1 MSATLI
7 VGPSWVGDMVMSQT
21 LYIALKK
28 ANPDAHIDVL
38 APAWSEPLLAAMPEV
53 RHAIRMPLG
62 HGQFDLMAR
71 RKLGKQLKSSAYDRA
86 YVLPNSWK
94 SALVPWFAG
103 IPVRTG
109 WRGEMRYGLLNDL
122 RLLDK
127 ERFPYMIQR
136 YVALANEQ
144 GDAPDDIAEI
154 SKPALQINE
163 ELLAPLCE
171 KFSLDSNMAK
181 LGLCPG
187 AEFGPA
193 KRWPEAH
200 YATVAAARIDA
211 GEQVLIFGSANDEAV
226 ANNIVQ
232 ALPEEK
238 RGACVNL
245 AGKTSLSEAIHAMSL
260 CDRFVT
266 NDSGLMHIAAALGK
280 PLVAVYGST
289 SAGFTPPLGEN
300 NSALSI
306 PVDCGPCFER
316 ECPLGHMKCLVELKP
331 EKVLDVIGVG

>member
-1 MSATLI
+1 MNAILI

-28 ANPDAHIDVL
+28 ANPDTAIDVL

-71 RKLGKQLKSSAYDRA
+71 RKLGKQLKSAGYQKA
-86 YVLPNSWK
+86 FVLPNSWK

-103 IPVRTG
+103 IPIRSG

-136 YVALANEQ
+136 YVALADEQ
-144 GDAPDDIAEI
+144 GNAPNAIAEI
-154 SKPALQINE
+154 SKPALQIDQ
-163 ELLAPLCE
+163 ELLEPLFD
-171 KFSLDSNMAK
+171 KFSINSGATK

-200 YATVAAARIDA
+200 YATVAEARIDA
-211 GEQVLIFGSANDEAV
+211 GEQVLIFGSNNDEAV
-226 ANNIVQ
+226 ANTIVQ

-280 PLVAVYGST
+280 PLVALYGST

-300 NSALSI
+300 DTALSI

-331 EKVLDVIGVG
+331 ERVLEAL

>member
-1 MSATLI
+1 MGATLV

-21 LYIALKK
+21 LYIALKQ
-28 ANPDAHIDVL
+28 ANPDIDIDVL

-53 RHAIRMPLG
+53 RQAIQMPLG
-62 HGQFDLMAR
+62 HGQFDLLAR
-71 RKLGKQLKSSAYDRA
+71 RKLGKQLKKAGYQQA
-86 YVLPNSWK
+86 FVLPNSWK

-103 IPVRTG
+103 IPVRSG

-122 RLLDK
+122 RVLDK
-127 ERFPYMIQR
+127 DRFPYMIQR
-136 YVALANEQ
+136 YVALANQQE
-144 GDAPDDIAEI
+144 DAPHDIDQIE
-154 SKPALQINE
+154 KPALRIDPEQI
-163 ELLAPLCE
+163 APLCE
-171 KFSLDSNMAK
+171 KFSIDPNMAM

-193 KRWPEAH
+193 KRWPEKH
-200 YATVAAARIDA
+200 YAKVAEARIDA
-211 GEQVLIFGSANDEAV
+211 GEQVLIFGSSNDESV
-226 ANNIVQ
+226 ANSIVQ

-245 AGKTSLSEAIHAMSL
+245 AGKTSLNEAIHAMSL

-280 PLVAVYGST
+280 PLVALYGST
-289 SAGFTPPLGEN
+289 SAGFTPPLGDDVE
-300 NSALSI
+300 ALSI

-331 EKVLDVIGVG
+331 ERVLEAL

>member
-28 ANPDAHIDVL
+28 ANPEADIDVL

-53 RHAIRMPLG
+53 RDAIRMPLG

-71 RKLGKQLKSSAYDRA
+71 RKLGKQLKARGYQRA
-86 YVLPNSWK
+86 FVLPNSWK

-122 RLLDK
+122 RILDK

-136 YVALANEQ
+136 YVALANQQ
-144 GDAPDDIAEI
+144 GDAPENLADIA
-154 SKPALQINE
+154 KPALQIDDQ
-163 ELLAPLCE
+163 LIVPLYE
-171 KFSLDSNMAK
+171 KFSIDAARTK

-193 KRWPEAH
+193 KRWPETH
-200 YATVAAARIDA
+200 YATVAEARIDA
-211 GEQVLIFGSANDEAV
+211 GEQVLIFGSANDETV
-226 ANNIVQ
+226 ANTIVQ
-232 ALPEEK
+232 SLPEGK
-238 RGACVNL
+238 RDSCVNL

-280 PLVAVYGST
+280 PLVALYGST
-289 SAGFTPPLGEN
+289 SAGFTPPLGEHDT
-300 NSALSI
+300 ALSI
-306 PVDCGPCFER
+306 PMDCGPCFER

-331 EKVLDVIGVG
+331 DKVLAVL